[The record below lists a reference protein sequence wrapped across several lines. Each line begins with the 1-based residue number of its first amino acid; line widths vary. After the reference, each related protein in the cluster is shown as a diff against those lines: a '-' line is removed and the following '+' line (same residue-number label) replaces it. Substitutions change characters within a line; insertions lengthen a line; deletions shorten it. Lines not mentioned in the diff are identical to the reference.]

1 MYNLPVFR
9 YAVDS
14 CSVQVAIALGKEGI
28 FKSMRAT
35 FSKGLGSAM
44 VLEPVLLFRNL
55 FSIKTRKGFNNLQNK
70 VRGHNIRVSQR

>member
-14 CSVQVAIALGKEGI
+14 CFVQVAIALGKEGI

-44 VLEPVLLFRNL
+44 VLEPVLLF
-55 FSIKTRKGFNNLQNK
+55 
-70 VRGHNIRVSQR
+70 

>member
-1 MYNLPVFR
+1 MYNLPVFG

-44 VLEPVLLFRNL
+44 VLLWSRCFYFEIYLASRRE
-55 FSIKTRKGFNNLQNK
+55 KAFNDLQKK
-70 VRGHNIRVSQR
+70 VRYHNI